1 MITVIRDSAGNIK
14 TYAEHALDDYN
25 FAMGET
31 RDTVDSTLLD
41 YSQRFMLQ
49 AAGVLG
55 QTVYVKQG
63 GDDVTVGVSTSL
75 RMDAVDV
82 DINGTIE
89 RVPLTDGLGEIVLS
103 TENIGQFIITPADRK
118 MFCAAGNGILV
129 IEVIA

>member
-14 TYAEHALDDYN
+14 TYSESTLDDFN
-25 FAMGET
+25 LALGES
-31 RDTVDSTLLD
+31 REMINSTFIE
-41 YSQRFMLQ
+41 YSRRFMLQ
-49 AAGVLG
+49 AAGYMG
-55 QTVYVKQG
+55 QTVYAKQG

-129 IEVIA
+129 VQVIA